1 MNSQFLLEKL
11 EDSEEYKKFM
21 KENKDAYLCSA
32 FFIIDL
38 QNHQPVLASSCNPTE
53 VEYFSDSENKF
64 HFDYYLPSS
73 KKTFSFEYEN
83 GIKLVPLER
92 YDEKVLE
99 KLSEKQHFDFDELYD
114 KVKGKMEEEKISN
127 KIIKMI
133 FSWQNFEGKDTLF
146 GTIMLSGLAL
156 LKMTFDISEDKIV
169 EFEKKSFF
177 DMMKIVKK

>member
-21 KENKDAYLCSA
+21 KEHPDAYLCSA
-32 FFIIDL
+32 FFILDFE
-38 QNHQPVLASSCNPTE
+38 QNP
-53 VEYFSDSENKF
+53 ENKY

-73 KKTFSFEYEN
+73 KKTFSFEMEN
-83 GIKLVPLER
+83 EIKLVPLER

-99 KLSEKQHFDFDELYD
+99 KVSSDKHFDFDDIYD
-114 KVKGKMEEEKISN
+114 KIMKEMEIQKINN
-127 KIIKMI
+127 KILKMI
-133 FSWQNFEGKDTLF
+133 FSLQNFEGKDTLF

-156 LKMTFDISEDKIV
+156 LKMTFDISEDKIT

>member
-21 KENKDAYLCSA
+21 KENSDAYLCSA

-73 KKTFSFEYEN
+73 KKTFSFEIEDE
-83 GIKLVPLER
+83 IKLVPLER
-92 YDEKVLE
+92 FDEKVLE
-99 KLSEKQHFDFDELYD
+99 KVSSDKHFDFDDIYD
-114 KVKGKMEEEKISN
+114 KIMKEMEEKKINN
-127 KIIKMI
+127 KILKMI
-133 FSWQNFEGKDTLF
+133 FSLQNFEGKDTLF
-146 GTIMLSGLAL
+146 GTIMLSSLAL